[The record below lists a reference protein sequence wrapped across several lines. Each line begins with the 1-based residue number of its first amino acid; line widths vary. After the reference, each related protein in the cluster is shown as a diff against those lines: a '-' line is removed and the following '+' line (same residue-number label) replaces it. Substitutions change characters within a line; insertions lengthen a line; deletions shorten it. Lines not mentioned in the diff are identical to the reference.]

1 MAALAAMVV
10 LAGLAHA
17 DDFTTSANICHPVP
31 SSIFLVDYSNAGI
44 RNITTQYT
52 ATVICAIPVEM
63 RFKDP
68 IKLQLDINDHST
80 TADVSCT
87 WTLSGNHGQQ
97 FGSATVTTSG
107 TTSDN
112 TPVYEIFA
120 PDGAPINVRNMTL
133 TCKLPP
139 RTSLGASSLGYI
151 IYSTIL

>member
-31 SSIFLVDYSNAGI
+31 SSIFLVDYHSNAGI

-68 IKLQLDINDHST
+68 MKLQLDINDHST
-80 TADVSCT
+80 TTDVSCT
-87 WTLSGNHGQQ
+87 WTLNGDPGHQY
-97 FGSATVTTSG
+97 GSAAVTTSG

-112 TPVYEIFA
+112 TPLWDLFA
-120 PDGAPINVRNMTL
+120 PANGAPA
-133 TCKLPP
+133 
-139 RTSLGASSLGYI
+139 TSG
-151 IYSTIL
+151 T